1 MTNYAG
7 RLWNMPKSKA
17 DRWRLRAGI
26 ILLASN
32 GFFILVSEG
41 FVFWLGLV
49 VGAVLTFMGLV
60 KILRAATDRMNER
73 YKPYKSYRV
82 TRWIV
87 GWFVLGIVFLVFA
100 IWNIIMDDSGSDQ
113 DSDATGMWDM
123 PNATIDD
130 VWESDP
136 TRYYDQDAPSFK

>member
-1 MTNYAG
+1 MTSYAG
-7 RLWNMPKSKA
+7 RLWNMPKSKT
-17 DRWRLRAGI
+17 DRWQLRAGI

-49 VGAVLTFMGLV
+49 VGAVLSFLGLL
-60 KILRAATDRMNER
+60 KTLRAATDRMDER

-82 TRWIV
+82 IRWIV
-87 GWFVLGIVFLVFA
+87 GWLVLGIVFVIGALSSFF
-100 IWNIIMDDSGSDQ
+100 MTRSDSDN
-113 DSDATGMWDM
+113 DSDASYMGDM
-123 PNATIDD
+123 PNATVDA

>member
-1 MTNYAG
+1 
-7 RLWNMPKSKA
+7 
-17 DRWRLRAGI
+17 
-26 ILLASN
+26 
-32 GFFILVSEG
+32 
-41 FVFWLGLV
+41 
-49 VGAVLTFMGLV
+49 
-60 KILRAATDRMNER
+60 MNER

-87 GWFVLGIVFLVFA
+87 GWLMLGIVFLVFA